1 MAVDETIVARVASLA
16 RLRLADGEAS
26 ALTTELNNIFGWIDQ
41 LQAIDTDGVEPMTS
55 VMAIT
60 RPWRDDVVNDGDIA
74 DDVLA
79 NAPDAAHGFF
89 GVPKVIE

>member
-1 MAVDETIVARVASLA
+1 MAVDETIVARVAHLA
-16 RLRLADGEAS
+16 RLKLADGEAA
-26 ALTTELNNIFGWIDQ
+26 ALAGELNNIFGWIDQ
-41 LQAIDTDGVEPMTS
+41 LQAVDTADVQPMNS

-60 RPWRDDVVNDGDIA
+60 RPWRDDVVSDGNIA
-74 DDVLA
+74 EAVLT